1 MYGSYC
7 TLANHRNPKDEN
19 QMSPHKRRSIS
30 RTIAGV
36 LALASLAP
44 VTATA
49 LAQPAAD
56 TVAKLDSVARHLT
69 RIGRASGENIW
80 PGFRPDTIPV
90 AFVLPTHGS
99 VVLNW
104 PGPVPSGYE
113 TIPGVR
119 NALWRDQRALGAAS
133 MGVNLG
139 GRAVAQVVVSSL
151 DPSDLLPTAVHEAF
165 HVFEAASVRP
175 GRRFGRQEN
184 AFYVSSYPVFDEA
197 NEIMFAREG
206 ELLLKALRAQ
216 NVAVKRDL
224 VRQFVAV
231 RRERHR
237 HLDDAYSQFDRA
249 SELNEGLAQYA
260 LVRTLELMTADQSLP
275 ADWRTLARK
284 QLASQDAKLADLTGN
299 VSQSFRLRYY
309 STGPAQAR
317 LLDALSPSSAWKQEL
332 VDRNETLQDALGR
345 LSGLDALETR
355 LLRLATLEAD
365 SIRVAGVA
373 RTGIARLKAVRAA
386 QVDSALARPGI
397 LLELSASQLP
407 AKDFRS
413 CSFDPQNLLQV
424 TVTMQL
430 HSRTWQPCAG
440 AALVAE
446 LNVPAVHDRTAGTI
460 RAVIGTEDEVKITV
474 GGTPVTLT
482 DGQTL
487 TAAKDVKVEAPRASV
502 QSATANVARSGR
514 VLRIT
519 PLP

>member
-1 MYGSYC
+1 MRRGVSRAVSYV
-7 TLANHRNPKDEN
+7 
-19 QMSPHKRRSIS
+19 IS
-30 RTIAGV
+30 TAI
-36 LALASLAP
+36 LAP
-44 VTATA
+44 LAA
-49 LAQPAAD
+49 DAQPSAD
-56 TVAKLDSVARHLT
+56 TVAKLDSVAQHLT
-69 RIGRASGENIW
+69 RVGRASGETIW

-90 AFVLPTHGS
+90 VFVLPTHGS

-119 NALWRDQRALGAAS
+119 NSLWRDQRALGAAS

-139 GRAVAQVVVSSL
+139 GRSVAQVVVSSL
-151 DPSDLLPTAVHEAF
+151 DPAYLLPTAVHEAF
-165 HVFEAASVRP
+165 HVFEAASIKP

-197 NEIMFAREG
+197 NETMFAREG
-206 ELLLKALRAQ
+206 ELLLKAVRATKLTE
-216 NVAVKRDL
+216 KRDL
-224 VRQFVAV
+224 ARQFVAV
-231 RRERHR
+231 RRARHR

-260 LVRTLELMTADQSLP
+260 LLRTLELMMTDQSMP
-275 ADWRTLARK
+275 ADWRALARK
-284 QLASQDAKLADLTGN
+284 QVASEDAKLADLTGN

-317 LLDALSPSSAWKQEL
+317 LLDALSPRLAWKQEL

-355 LLRLATLEAD
+355 LLGLATLETD

-373 RTGIARLKAVRAA
+373 RTGVARLKALRAA

-397 LLELSASQLP
+397 LLELSASRLP
-407 AKDFRS
+407 AKDFGS
-413 CSFDPQNLLQV
+413 CSFDPQNLFQV
-424 TVTMQL
+424 TGTMQL
-430 HSRTWQPCAG
+430 HARTWRPCAG
-440 AALVAE
+440 SALVAE
-446 LNVPAVHDRTAGTI
+446 FNVPAVHDRTAGTI

-474 GGTPVTLT
+474 GGALVTIA

-487 TAAKDVKVEAPRASV
+487 SGAKDVKVEAPRATV
-502 QSATANVARSGR
+502 QSARADVVRSGR

-519 PLP
+519 PVP

>member
-1 MYGSYC
+1 M
-7 TLANHRNPKDEN
+7 
-19 QMSPHKRRSIS
+19 RRRIS

-36 LALASLAP
+36 SAALLAP
-44 VTATA
+44 AAA
-49 LAQPAAD
+49 LAQPRAD
-56 TVAKLDSVARHLT
+56 TLAKLDSIAQHLT
-69 RIGRASGENIW
+69 RIGKANGEKIW

-113 TIPGVR
+113 AIPGVR

-133 MGVNLG
+133 MGVSLG
-139 GRAVAQVVVSSL
+139 GRSVAQVVVSSL

-165 HVFEAASVRP
+165 HVFESASIKP

-184 AFYVSSYPVFDEA
+184 AFYVSSYPVFDEE
-197 NEIMFAREG
+197 NEMLFAREG
-206 ELLLKALRAQ
+206 ELLLRALRAT
-216 NVAVKRDL
+216 NVAAKRDL
-224 VRQFVAV
+224 ARQFVAV
-231 RRERHR
+231 RRARHR

-260 LVRTLELMTADQSLP
+260 LLRTLEIMIADQTLP
-275 ADWRTLARK
+275 ADWRALARK

-299 VSQSFRLRYY
+299 ISQSFRLRYY

-317 LLDALSPSSAWKQEL
+317 LLDALSPNATWKQEL
-332 VDRNETLQDALGR
+332 VDRNETLQDALTR
-345 LSGLDALETR
+345 LSGLDALESR
-355 LLRLATLEAD
+355 LLGLATLESD
-365 SIRVAGVA
+365 SVRAA
-373 RTGIARLKAVRAA
+373 GIARAGIERLRALRAA

-397 LLELSASQLP
+397 LLELSATRLP
-407 AKDFRS
+407 SKDFGS
-413 CSFDPQNLLQV
+413 CSFDPQNLFQV
-424 TVTMQL
+424 TETMQL
-430 HSRTWQPCAG
+430 HGRTWRPCSG

-446 LNVPAVHDRTAGTI
+446 FNVPAVHDRTAGTI
-460 RAVIGTEDEVKITV
+460 RAVIGTEEEVKITI
-474 GGTPVTLT
+474 GGQPVTIT

-487 TAAKDVKVEAPRASV
+487 SAAKDVKVEAPRASV
-502 QSATANVARSGR
+502 QSATASVSRSGR